1 MRSDLC
7 RSRRSRTIASR
18 SHGRAA
24 ARSDSRGAGVAGT
37 DARRRPS
44 GALAG
49 DGNRLRTVRARGRI
63 ASRSGGRSG
72 QRRTTQRTSL
82 DCAAVKTMMN
92 EEQLAVPAELE
103 MKSSTGPTIA
113 ADVTDE
119 SRVPQIPEELSIL
132 PVQGFVVFPGTIV
145 PLNVR
150 RPASIQLLDETLP
163 RTKVIGVLTQRD
175 EAKED
180 PEPQDLYHVGT
191 AAMALKMIRQAD
203 DHLLIIAQGLSR
215 FTLRKIVATSPFIR
229 AEVDLVKSISL
240 PESKEWKATFRNLR
254 DSAARLFELTPEAP
268 EQARLMILNIA
279 TPEQLAD
286 FLAPNLNADVAQ
298 KQALLE
304 EADVEKRVRAVQ
316 KHISAQLEIAQIKE
330 KLQKDVASQ
339 FSDAQRRAYL
349 RSQIKAIQHELGEA
363 ETGSEEQMEQLRDR
377 LKEANP
383 PEDVMKQAE
392 RELKRLD
399 FIPPASPEFS
409 VIVSYIE
416 IVADL
421 PWTKLSQD
429 NLDLD
434 QAQQIL
440 DRDHYDLEKV
450 KKRLIEYL
458 AVRKLNP
465 TGHGPIL
472 CFLGPP
478 GVGKTSLG
486 QSIADALGRKFVRI
500 SLCGMRDEAEI
511 RGHRRTYI
519 GSIAGRIIQ
528 ELRRAGTRNPVFML
542 DEIDKIGADFRGDP
556 ASALLEVLDPR
567 QNNAFVDRYLDVPFD
582 LSQVIFIGTANYIEG
597 VPEPLRDRIE
607 VISIPG
613 YTEREKLEIAKRD
626 LVKRQLEENGL
637 KPEQIEWQE
646 DALRHII
653 NDYTHEAGVRELE
666 RQIASVCRGIASQVA
681 RGKTEHVTVT
691 PELVG
696 EMLGPAKYV
705 RETKLKTS
713 KPGVVTGLAY
723 TPAGGEVLHIEAT
736 RYPGKGNITLTGH
749 IGEVMKESVQAAF
762 SLVRSRNS
770 EIGAKAED
778 FRNIDVHV
786 HVPAGAV
793 PKDGPS
799 AGVAMFT
806 ALASL
811 FSNTPVRPDVAMT
824 GEITL
829 RGLVL
834 PIGGLKEKSLA
845 AMRAGISTVII
856 PKLNEKDLVDVPEEA
871 KQKLKFI
878 PVENVDEVLEAAL
891 DKNSAAPASES
902 KAA

>member
-1 MRSDLC
+1 MSAKELSTLR
-7 RSRRSRTIASR
+7 
-18 SHGRAA
+18 
-24 ARSDSRGAGVAGT
+24 AGVESKPGT
-37 DARRRPS
+37 ES
-44 GALAG
+44 
-49 DGNRLRTVRARGRI
+49 
-63 ASRSGGRSG
+63 
-72 QRRTTQRTSL
+72 
-82 DCAAVKTMMN
+82 
-92 EEQLAVPAELE
+92 
-103 MKSSTGPTIA
+103 TIA
-113 ADVTDE
+113 AGTGE
-119 SRVPQIPEELSIL
+119 SEMPHIPEELSIL
-132 PVQGFVVFPGTIV
+132 PVRGLVIFPGTII
-145 PLNVR
+145 PLTIQR
-150 RPASIQLLDETLP
+150 AASLKLLDDTLP
-163 RTKVIGVLTQRD
+163 RTKVIGLLTQRD
-175 EAKED
+175 EAKDD
-180 PEPQDLYHVGT
+180 PTPQDLYAVGT
-191 AAMALKMIRQAD
+191 AALVLKLLRQAED
-203 DHLLIIAQGLSR
+203 NVLVIVQGLRR
-215 FTLRKIVATSPFIR
+215 FSLRKIVATSPFLR
-229 AEVDLVKSISL
+229 AEVDLPESIM
-240 PESKEWKATFRNLR
+240 PAPSKEWEATFRNLR
-254 DSAARLFELTPEAP
+254 DSAARLFELAPDAP
-268 EQARLMILNIA
+268 EQARMMILNIEN
-279 TPEQLAD
+279 PEQLAD
-286 FLAPNLNADVAQ
+286 FLAPNLNVDVAQ

-304 EADVEKRVRAVQ
+304 ELDIEKRVRAVQ
-316 KHISAQLEIAQIKE
+316 KQISAQLEIAEIQQ

-349 RSQIKAIQHELGEA
+349 RSQIKAIQRELGEA
-363 ETGSEEQMEQLRDR
+363 ESGGEEQAQQLRAR
-377 LKEANP
+377 LEEAKP
-383 PEDVMKQAE
+383 PEEVMKQAE

-416 IVADL
+416 IIADL
-421 PWTKLSQD
+421 PWNNLSQD

-434 QAQQIL
+434 QAQKIL

-465 TGHGPIL
+465 QGHGAIL

-500 SLCGMRDEAEI
+500 SLGGMRDEAEI

-519 GSIAGRIIQ
+519 GSMPGRIIQ
-528 ELRRAGTRNPVFML
+528 ELRRCGTRNPVFML

-582 LSQVIFIGTANYIEG
+582 LSQVIFIGTANYIDG

-607 VISIPG
+607 VISLPG
-613 YTEREKLEIAKRD
+613 YTEREKLEIAKRY
-626 LVKRQLEENGL
+626 LVRRQLEENGL
-637 KPEQIEWQE
+637 KPEQVEWQDE
-646 DALRHII
+646 ALRRII

-681 RGKTEHVTVT
+681 RGKIEHATVT
-691 PELVG
+691 PELVL

-736 RYPGKGNITLTGH
+736 RYPGKGNVTLTGQ
-749 IGEVMKESVQAAF
+749 IGEVMKESVQAAL
-762 SLVRSRNS
+762 SLLRSRDGQLGVNS
-770 EIGAKAED
+770 ED
-778 FRNIDVHV
+778 FRKMDIHV

-871 KQKLKFI
+871 KQKLKFV
-878 PVENVDEVLEAAL
+878 PVENVDEVLAVAL
-891 DKNSAAPASES
+891 EKNGATQQQAGGSASPKTIAE
-902 KAA
+902 

>member
-1 MRSDLC
+1 MSSKELSTFR
-7 RSRRSRTIASR
+7 
-18 SHGRAA
+18 
-24 ARSDSRGAGVAGT
+24 AGVESK
-37 DARRRPS
+37 P
-44 GALAG
+44 GAE
-49 DGNRLRTVRARGRI
+49 
-63 ASRSGGRSG
+63 S
-72 QRRTTQRTSL
+72 
-82 DCAAVKTMMN
+82 
-92 EEQLAVPAELE
+92 
-103 MKSSTGPTIA
+103 TIA
-113 ADVTDE
+113 AGTGE
-119 SRVPQIPEELSIL
+119 SQMPHIPEELSIL
-132 PVQGFVVFPGTIV
+132 PVRGLVIFPGTII
-145 PLNVR
+145 PLTIQR
-150 RPASIQLLDETLP
+150 AASLKLLDDTLP
-163 RTKVIGVLTQRD
+163 RTKVIGLLTQRD
-175 EAKED
+175 EAKD
-180 PEPQDLYHVGT
+180 NPTPGDLYTVGT
-191 AAMALKMIRQAD
+191 AALVLKLLRQAED
-203 DHLLIIAQGLSR
+203 NVLVIVQGLRR
-215 FTLRKIVATSPFIR
+215 FSLRKIVATSPFLR
-229 AEVDLVKSISL
+229 AEVDLPESIM
-240 PESKEWKATFRNLR
+240 PAPSKEWEATFRNLR
-254 DSAARLFELTPEAP
+254 DSAARLFELAPDAP
-268 EQARLMILNIA
+268 EQARMMILNIES
-279 TPEQLAD
+279 PEQLAD
-286 FLAPNLNADVAQ
+286 FLAPNLNVDVAQ

-304 EADVEKRVRAVQ
+304 ELDVEKRVRAVQ
-316 KHISAQLEIAQIKE
+316 KQISAQLEIAEIQQ

-349 RSQIKAIQHELGEA
+349 RSQIKAIQRELGEA
-363 ETGSEEQMEQLRDR
+363 EGGGEEQAQQLRAR
-377 LKEANP
+377 LEEAKP
-383 PEDVMKQAE
+383 PEEVMKQAE

-416 IVADL
+416 IIADL
-421 PWTKLSQD
+421 PWNNLSQD

-434 QAQQIL
+434 QAQKIL

-465 TGHGPIL
+465 QGHGAIL

-500 SLCGMRDEAEI
+500 SLGGMRDEAEI

-519 GSIAGRIIQ
+519 GSMPGRIIQ
-528 ELRRAGTRNPVFML
+528 ELRRCGTRNPVFML

-567 QNNAFVDRYLDVPFD
+567 QNKAFVDRYLDVPFD
-582 LSQVIFIGTANYIEG
+582 LSQVIFIGTANYIDG

-607 VISIPG
+607 VISLPG
-613 YTEREKLEIAKRD
+613 YTEREKLEIAKRY
-626 LVKRQLEENGL
+626 LVRRQLEENGL
-637 KPEQIEWQE
+637 KPEQVEWQDE
-646 DALRHII
+646 ALRRII
-653 NDYTHEAGVRELE
+653 NEYTHEAGVRELE
-666 RQIASVCRGIASQVA
+666 RQIASVCRGIASRVA
-681 RGKTEHVTVT
+681 RGKTEHATVT
-691 PELVG
+691 PELVV

-736 RYPGKGNITLTGH
+736 RYPGKGNVTLTGH
-749 IGEVMKESVQAAF
+749 IGEVMKESVQAAL
-762 SLVRSRNS
+762 SLLRSRDGQLGVNS
-770 EIGAKAED
+770 ED
-778 FRNIDVHV
+778 FRKMDIHV

-799 AGVAMFT
+799 AGIAMFT

-871 KQKLKFI
+871 KQKLKFV
-878 PVENVDEVLEAAL
+878 PVENVDEVLAVAL
-891 DKNSAAPASES
+891 EKNGATQQQAGGSASPKPIAE
-902 KAA
+902 

>member
-1 MRSDLC
+1 M
-7 RSRRSRTIASR
+7 
-18 SHGRAA
+18 
-24 ARSDSRGAGVAGT
+24 
-37 DARRRPS
+37 
-44 GALAG
+44 
-49 DGNRLRTVRARGRI
+49 
-63 ASRSGGRSG
+63 
-72 QRRTTQRTSL
+72 
-82 DCAAVKTMMN
+82 
-92 EEQLAVPAELE
+92 
-103 MKSSTGPTIA
+103 
-113 ADVTDE
+113 
-119 SRVPQIPEELSIL
+119 
-132 PVQGFVVFPGTIV
+132 
-145 PLNVR
+145 
-150 RPASIQLLDETLP
+150 
-163 RTKVIGVLTQRD
+163 
-175 EAKED
+175 
-180 PEPQDLYHVGT
+180 
-191 AAMALKMIRQAD
+191 
-203 DHLLIIAQGLSR
+203 
-215 FTLRKIVATSPFIR
+215 
-229 AEVDLVKSISL
+229 
-240 PESKEWKATFRNLR
+240 
-254 DSAARLFELTPEAP
+254 
-268 EQARLMILNIA
+268 
-279 TPEQLAD
+279 
-286 FLAPNLNADVAQ
+286 
-298 KQALLE
+298 
-304 EADVEKRVRAVQ
+304 
-316 KHISAQLEIAQIKE
+316 
-330 KLQKDVASQ
+330 ASQ

-349 RSQIKAIQHELGEA
+349 RSQIKAIQHELGEGEA
-363 ETGSEEQMEQLRDR
+363 GSEEQAQQLRAR
-377 LKEANP
+377 LEEAKP
-383 PEDVMKQAE
+383 PAEVMKQAE

-399 FIPPASPEFS
+399 FIPSASPEFS
-409 VIVSYIE
+409 VIVSYVE
-416 IVADL
+416 IIADL
-421 PWTKLSQD
+421 PWNKLSQD

-465 TGHGPIL
+465 QGHGAIL

-500 SLCGMRDEAEI
+500 SLGGMRDEAEI

-519 GSIAGRIIQ
+519 GSMPGRIIQ

-567 QNNAFVDRYLDVPFD
+567 QNNTFVDRYLDVPFD
-582 LSQVIFIGTANYIEG
+582 LSQVIFIGTANYIDG

-607 VISIPG
+607 VISLPG
-613 YTEREKLEIAKRD
+613 YTEREKVEIAKRY
-626 LVKRQLEENGL
+626 LVRRQLEENGL
-637 KPEQIEWQE
+637 KPEQCEWQE
-646 DALRHII
+646 EAIRHII

-681 RGKTEHVTVT
+681 RGKTEHAVIT
-691 PELVG
+691 PELVA

-736 RYPGKGNITLTGH
+736 RYPGKGNVTLTGH

-770 EIGAKAED
+770 EISDKAED
-778 FRNIDVHV
+778 FRDIDVHV

-799 AGVAMFT
+799 AGIAMFT

-856 PKLNEKDLVDVPEEA
+856 PQLNEKDLVDVPEEA

-878 PVENVDEVLEAAL
+878 PVENVDEVLSAAL
-891 DKNSAAPASES
+891 ERDGATPSPDS
-902 KAA
+902 KAT

>member
-1 MRSDLC
+1 MSAKELSTFR
-7 RSRRSRTIASR
+7 
-18 SHGRAA
+18 
-24 ARSDSRGAGVAGT
+24 AGVESKPGT
-37 DARRRPS
+37 ES
-44 GALAG
+44 
-49 DGNRLRTVRARGRI
+49 
-63 ASRSGGRSG
+63 
-72 QRRTTQRTSL
+72 
-82 DCAAVKTMMN
+82 
-92 EEQLAVPAELE
+92 
-103 MKSSTGPTIA
+103 TIA
-113 ADVTDE
+113 AGTGE
-119 SRVPQIPEELSIL
+119 SQMPHIPEELSIL
-132 PVQGFVVFPGTIV
+132 PVRGLVIFPGTII
-145 PLNVR
+145 PLNIQR
-150 RPASIQLLDETLP
+150 AASLKLLDDTLP
-163 RTKVIGVLTQRD
+163 RTKVIGLLTQRD
-175 EAKED
+175 EEKED
-180 PEPQDLYHVGT
+180 PTPQDLYTVGT
-191 AAMALKMIRQAD
+191 AALVLKLLRQAED
-203 DHLLIIAQGLSR
+203 NVLVIVQGLRR
-215 FTLRKIVATSPFIR
+215 FSLRKIVATAPFLR
-229 AEVDLVKSISL
+229 AEVDLSESIM
-240 PESKEWKATFRNLR
+240 PAASKEWEATFRNLR
-254 DSAARLFELTPEAP
+254 DSAARLFELAPDAP
-268 EQARLMILNIA
+268 EQARMMILNIES
-279 TPEQLAD
+279 PEQLAD
-286 FLAPNLNADVAQ
+286 FLAPNLNVDVAQ

-304 EADVEKRVRAVQ
+304 ELDVEKRVQAVQ
-316 KHISAQLEIAQIKE
+316 KQISAQLEIAEIQQ

-349 RSQIKAIQHELGEA
+349 RSQIKAIQRELGEA
-363 ETGSEEQMEQLRDR
+363 EGGGEEQAQQLRAR
-377 LKEANP
+377 LEEAKP
-383 PEDVMKQAE
+383 PEEVMKQAE

-416 IVADL
+416 IIADL
-421 PWTKLSQD
+421 PWNKLSQD

-434 QAQQIL
+434 QAQKIL

-465 TGHGPIL
+465 EGHGAIL

-500 SLCGMRDEAEI
+500 SLGGMRDEAEI

-519 GSIAGRIIQ
+519 GSMPGRIIQ
-528 ELRRAGTRNPVFML
+528 ELRRCGTRNPVFML

-582 LSQVIFIGTANYIEG
+582 LSQVIFIGTANYIDG

-607 VISIPG
+607 VISLPG
-613 YTEREKLEIAKRD
+613 YTEREKLEIAKRY
-626 LVKRQLEENGL
+626 LVRRQLEENGL
-637 KPEQIEWQE
+637 KPEQIEWQDE
-646 DALRHII
+646 ALRRII

-681 RGKTEHVTVT
+681 RGKTEHATVT
-691 PELVG
+691 PELVA

-736 RYPGKGNITLTGH
+736 RYPGKGNIILTGH
-749 IGEVMKESVQAAF
+749 IGEVMKESVQAAL
-762 SLVRSRNS
+762 SLLRSREGQLGVNP
-770 EIGAKAED
+770 ED
-778 FRNIDVHV
+778 FRKMDIHV

-799 AGVAMFT
+799 AGIAMFT

-811 FSNTPVRPDVAMT
+811 FSKTPVRPDVAMT

-871 KQKLKFI
+871 KQKLRFV
-878 PVENVDEVLEAAL
+878 PVENVDEVLAVAL
-891 DKNSAAPASES
+891 EKNGAPSALGS
-902 KAA
+902 KTS